1 MWGEIIV
8 NQHHSDFA
16 KPPLYEHTKKPARIN
31 TFACTPTLTP
41 TPMSPCDL
49 MCSAATGL
57 CQSVGSTA
65 SPPLRW
71 ATDSVTQQWQGR
83 RDTWRRSHVSN
94 PGIYICTSA
103 QIWREKRGHLWQIT
117 RWLPRWL
124 FPTQLY
130 YFLRH
135 LILFHFLFSHN
146 LSASLAVSRPL
157 SSMRTF
163 VLSHQHICE
172 VIGLLRCQISQNLPD
187 NLTAIDETTELSF
200 MRSPRRRGCF
210 DCPHKR
216 QHSIMMLN

>member
-16 KPPLYEHTKKPARIN
+16 KAPLYRHTRKHARIN

-49 MCSAATGL
+49 MCSAAAGL

-65 SPPLRW
+65 SPPRRW
-71 ATDSVTQQWQGR
+71 ATDSVTQWQGR
-83 RDTWRRSHVSN
+83 RDTWRRSHVSK

-103 QIWREKRGHLWQIT
+103 RIWREERGHLWQIT

-124 FPTQLY
+124 FLTQLY

-135 LILFHFLFSHN
+135 LIPFHFLFSHE
-146 LSASLAVSRPL
+146 LSASLAVSRPR
-157 SSMRTF
+157 SSMRTL

-172 VIGLLRCQISQNLPD
+172 VFAVLSCQISPNLPD
-187 NLTAIDETTELSF
+187 GLTAVDETTELGFLWSL
-200 MRSPRRRGCF
+200 RSGASW

-216 QHSIMMLN
+216 QPRIMMPR